1 MTSVKF
7 TVVGVARPKGSAKA
21 FLPKGWT
28 RPIITSDNK
37 SLKGWEDSVR
47 AALQQHV
54 PGQFFQ
60 GPVLVKVLFELPR
73 PKSLKKGESVHV
85 KRPDLDKLVRGSLDA
100 MKGVLWNDD
109 SQVIDI
115 HASKRYAVTQPQA
128 HFEIVGELV

>member
-1 MTSVKF
+1 MRDVLKF

-47 AALQQHV
+47 AALQQHAA
-54 PGQFFQ
+54 GSFFQ
-60 GPVLVKVLFELPR
+60 GPVSVKVTFELPKPKK
-73 PKSLKKGESVHV
+73 PKSPQHV
-85 KRPDLDKLVRGSLDA
+85 TRPDLDKLVRGSLDA

-115 HASKRYAVTQPQA
+115 QAGKRYAETQPQA
-128 HFEIVGELV
+128 HFEIAGEMA